1 MLDYQ
6 FSYVS
11 YGTDVVTM
19 APIDNVT
26 RILCRS
32 DFIQA
37 IGKILSKFTVPTE
50 KPNNDSVNQWTVNRR
65 DN

>member
-37 IGKILSKFTVPTE
+37 IGKILSKFTVGYQP
-50 KPNNDSVNQWTVNRR
+50 KNRTMILSTSGQ
-65 DN
+65 